1 MRFKLYKQYGAKNSQ
16 PVFDA
21 LAQGLRSL
29 GHELV
34 NENEDVPVIWS
45 VLWSGRMADN
55 QKIYQQAKKTGKPVL
70 ILEVGNLK
78 RGLTWRISIDNI
90 NGFGYFGNDKDLDSS
105 RPEKLSL
112 SLFPPKKS
120 RKSEILIACQHIQSL
135 QWADQP
141 GMESWA
147 KHKISELRQ
156 YTDRPVIVRPHPRSP
171 FSLSIQGATLE
182 KPVRIPNTY
191 DDFNI
196 DYEYHSVINHNSGP
210 AVQAAIRGIPIV
222 CDISSLAYPVSDQ
235 IKNIES
241 PILPDR
247 EDWFVR
253 LCHTEW
259 TIQEISS
266 GMPMSRL
273 MSRLIS

>member
-21 LAQGLRSL
+21 FAQGLRSL

-55 QKIYQQAKKTGKPVL
+55 QKIYQQAKKSGKPVL

-78 RGLTWRISIDNI
+78 RGITWRISIDNI
-90 NGFGYFGNDKDLDSS
+90 NGLGYFGNDKDLDSN

-112 SLFPPKKS
+112 SLLPAKKS
-120 RKSEILIACQHIQSL
+120 RKSEILIACQHTQSL
-135 QWADQP
+135 QWTNQP
-141 GMESWA
+141 GMESWS
-147 KHKISELRQ
+147 KSKISELRQ
-156 YTDRPVIVRPHPRSP
+156 HTDRPIIVRPHPRSP
-171 FSLSIQGATLE
+171 FLLSIQGATLE
-182 KPVRIPNTY
+182 KPIRVPNTY

-196 DYEYHSVINHNSGP
+196 DYDYHCVINHNSGP
-210 AVQAAIRGIPIV
+210 AIQAAIRGVPVI

-241 PILPDR
+241 PTLPDR
-247 EDWFVR
+247 EEWFLR

-259 TIQEISS
+259 TVQEILS
-266 GMPMSRL
+266 GLPLSRL
-273 MSRLIS
+273 MSRLVG